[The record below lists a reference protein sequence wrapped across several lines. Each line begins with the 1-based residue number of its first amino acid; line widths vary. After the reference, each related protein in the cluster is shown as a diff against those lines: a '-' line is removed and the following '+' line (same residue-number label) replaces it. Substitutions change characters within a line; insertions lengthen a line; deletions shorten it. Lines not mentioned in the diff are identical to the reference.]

1 MLRDPA
7 ANRRNRKVPR
17 RSAASVA
24 DAGGPWETPPVIRE
38 PAEVSVEPD
47 GRVELPLGL
56 LAEAGI
62 NVGDDLLA
70 FSDGDGRIVLR
81 RASDAIDDLLNQGTL

>member
-1 MLRDPA
+1 M
-7 ANRRNRKVPR
+7 
-17 RSAASVA
+17 
-24 DAGGPWETPPVIRE
+24 IRE

-56 LAEAGI
+56 LAEAGV

-81 RASDAIDDLLNQGTL
+81 RASDAIDDLLKHGTL

>member
-1 MLRDPA
+1 M
-7 ANRRNRKVPR
+7 
-17 RSAASVA
+17 
-24 DAGGPWETPPVIRE
+24 IRE

-56 LAEAGI
+56 LAEAGV

-70 FSDGDGRIVLR
+70 FSDDDGRIVLR
-81 RASDAIDDLLNQGTL
+81 RASDAIDDLLNHGTL